1 MLQSKMWV
9 DKLLKIHRYWIR
21 FWVFDVVTVSLKCKN
36 CFERGGFG
44 SLSCFGI
51 KGFKYLSC
59 FGIKCKRFKYFPPSK
74 TTWTGEQ
81 IQICKIWSFA
91 EIWSLESR
99 KKEVIKHTNV
109 DIEQKGVH
117 HDYLPGVRL
126 MTTRGEVFHFYV
138 NCIEFYVNW
147 MQMVETRSALMQD
160 WIGSSPHG

>member
-1 MLQSKMWV
+1 MNQTLIMARKRLSLV
-9 DKLLKIHRYWIR
+9 VSANRLSLNCLNL
-21 FWVFDVVTVSLKCKN
+21 WVFDVVTISIKCKN

-109 DIEQKGVH
+109 DIEQKEV
-117 HDYLPGVRL
+117 HDYWPWVYSEVDDNTRRGLPFL
-126 MTTRGEVFHFYV
+126 
-138 NCIEFYVNW
+138 C
-147 MQMVETRSALMQD
+147 
-160 WIGSSPHG
+160 